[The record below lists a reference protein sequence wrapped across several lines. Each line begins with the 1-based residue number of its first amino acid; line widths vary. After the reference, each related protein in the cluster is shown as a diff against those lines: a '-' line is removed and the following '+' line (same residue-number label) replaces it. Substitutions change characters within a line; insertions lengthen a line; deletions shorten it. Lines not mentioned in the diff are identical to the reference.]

1 MGNTLENLSTP
12 LYFFFLLHFFPPENN
27 PLEAFQFLLQ
37 PELVAP
43 KVWCTDFIL
52 ASSYPIAGGISFV
65 FHLCYILYLMDPMS
79 SSSLVYSHVP
89 FFFFFNLLWFVLW
102 FSASSYS
109 CKAWHFPSEQNTHHC
124 FTIMVENCGAGS
136 SALICIGYHFYW
148 FLLFIVSKNFRSLIM
163 CWT

>member
-89 FFFFFNLLWFVLW
+89 FFFFLIFYDLFYGFQLPATVVKLGISPLNKIHITVLQSWLKIVVLGVLL
-102 FSASSYS
+102 
-109 CKAWHFPSEQNTHHC
+109 
-124 FTIMVENCGAGS
+124 
-136 SALICIGYHFYW
+136 
-148 FLLFIVSKNFRSLIM
+148 
-163 CWT
+163 

>member
-1 MGNTLENLSTP
+1 MTTFNSIFHMGNTLENLSTP

-89 FFFFFNLLWFVLW
+89 FFFFLIFYDLFYGFQLPATVVKLGISPLNKIHITVLQSWLKIVVLGVLL
-102 FSASSYS
+102 
-109 CKAWHFPSEQNTHHC
+109 
-124 FTIMVENCGAGS
+124 
-136 SALICIGYHFYW
+136 
-148 FLLFIVSKNFRSLIM
+148 
-163 CWT
+163 

>member
-89 FFFFFNLLWFVLW
+89 FFFFFLIFYDLFYGFQLPATVVKLGISPLNKIHITVLQSWLKIVVLGVLL
-102 FSASSYS
+102 
-109 CKAWHFPSEQNTHHC
+109 
-124 FTIMVENCGAGS
+124 
-136 SALICIGYHFYW
+136 
-148 FLLFIVSKNFRSLIM
+148 
-163 CWT
+163 